1 MIKLIL
7 FTIISGLYLNP
18 ATVTESGYVTVLEDC
33 AGNIWELENVDL
45 EAGQE
50 VTCLMYNN
58 MTDNV
63 EDDVILS
70 WEVTK

>member
-1 MIKLIL
+1 MIKFIL
-7 FTIISGLYLNP
+7 FSIISGLYMNP
-18 ATVTESGYVTVLEDC
+18 ATVAESGYVTVIEDN
-33 AGNIWELENVDL
+33 AGNLWELEGVDL